1 MTDPETVDTQ
11 VDDPNAR
18 IADLEAQL
26 KAVTLKALRAQVAA
40 EAGLPP
46 KLAARL
52 QGDTEADLRR
62 DAEDLRAL
70 APSAR
75 STTTPLPA
83 GAAPGET
90 DAQRRARL
98 FGGASMFAGGRVVY
112 HGDPADLDDPL

>member
-1 MTDPETVDTQ
+1 MTDPETAVTP
-11 VDDPNAR
+11 VDDPSAR

-26 KAVTLKALRAQVAA
+26 KAATLKALRAQVAA

-52 QGDTEADLRR
+52 QGETEADLRR

-70 APSAR
+70 APAPR
-75 STTTPLPA
+75 AATTPLPA

-98 FGGASMFAGGRVVY
+98 FGGASMFTGGRVVY
-112 HGDPADLDDPL
+112 HGDPADLEAPL